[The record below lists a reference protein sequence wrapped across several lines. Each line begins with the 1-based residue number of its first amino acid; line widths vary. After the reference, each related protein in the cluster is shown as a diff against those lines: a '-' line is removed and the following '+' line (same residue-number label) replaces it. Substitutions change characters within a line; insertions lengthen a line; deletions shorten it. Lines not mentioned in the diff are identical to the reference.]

1 MLSLRRA
8 VQPHPERTRSD
19 PPRRPER
26 RVQSASGTARAPAL
40 CSGTGLA
47 PGGGRGTACG
57 RGTAG
62 ASAASSG
69 VPPRTDG
76 RTGQRIR
83 AQNPG
88 QGPFIL
94 RPAFSSACK
103 APETGRKGEEGPP
116 DPSGLQGGAWGAP
129 ALPWLAPGTRPHSAL
144 PGPALPGPGGQHHPA
159 TEPEPPAGWRRAFPK
174 VAEAY
179 EGITGPWDV
188 RLEGNL
194 RPPSPPSWKFMCGKL
209 RPRGRL

>member
-76 RTGQRIR
+76 RVRGLGLRTPDKGLLFSGLHFHRLAKPQRQEEKVRRDLQIPR
-83 AQNPG
+83 
-88 QGPFIL
+88 
-94 RPAFSSACK
+94 ACK
-103 APETGRKGEEGPP
+103 GEHGEPQPYRG
-116 DPSGLQGGAWGAP
+116 WR
-129 ALPWLAPGTRPHSAL
+129 LAPGPIQPCLGRRSPARGASITLPRSLSHLQAGAGHFPRRLRLTRGSQD
-144 PGPALPGPGGQHHPA
+144 PGMS
-159 TEPEPPAGWRRAFPK
+159 GWRETYGHLVHLR
-174 VAEAY
+174 
-179 EGITGPWDV
+179 
-188 RLEGNL
+188 GN
-194 RPPSPPSWKFMCGKL
+194 SCAGS
-209 RPRGRL
+209 

>member
-69 VPPRTDG
+69 VPLRTDG
-76 RTGQRIR
+76 RVRGLGLRTPDKGLLFSGLHFHRLAKPQRQEEKVRRDLQIPR
-83 AQNPG
+83 
-88 QGPFIL
+88 
-94 RPAFSSACK
+94 ACK
-103 APETGRKGEEGPP
+103 GEHGEPQPYRG
-116 DPSGLQGGAWGAP
+116 WR
-129 ALPWLAPGTRPHSAL
+129 LAPGPIQPCLGRRS
-144 PGPALPGPGGQHHPA
+144 PARGGQHHPA

-174 VAEAY
+174 AAAAY